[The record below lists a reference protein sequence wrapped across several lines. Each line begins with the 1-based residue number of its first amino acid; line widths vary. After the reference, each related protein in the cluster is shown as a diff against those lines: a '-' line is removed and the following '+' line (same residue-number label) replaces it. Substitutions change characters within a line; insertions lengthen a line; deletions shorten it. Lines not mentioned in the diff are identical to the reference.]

1 MKKMLEFLLALA
13 VLAALLCAGDKFR
26 TYVSVQ
32 QEQVSRSLVVL
43 DPGHGG
49 RDPGKIGVNGEEEK
63 DLNLAVALRTREVL
77 KDHGIEV
84 VMTREEFEIHYPQ
97 DAETTRQ
104 RKNADQKSRLTLV
117 NSQENGILLSIHQ
130 NQFTSPGVWGPQVFY
145 NPGNGAQALAERL
158 QALLNTQLAPES
170 RRVAAPIS
178 EEVLLTRESDHPA
191 VLVECGFLS
200 NAAEAALLGTPEY
213 QLQLSLIL
221 VGGYLQHITLTPED
235 TDEG

>member
-1 MKKMLEFLLALA
+1 MFLRRMLAAL
-13 VLAALLCAGDKFR
+13 VLAAAILTLPAQGAG
-26 TYVSVQ
+26 
-32 QEQVSRSLVVL
+32 EGPALIL

-49 RDPGKIGVNGEEEK
+49 EDGGAVSVDGTPESE
-63 DLNLAVALRTREVL
+63 LNWAIALRCRDLAEL
-77 KDHGIEV
+77 LGLPV